1 MGTLISALG
10 HPAEPPLSIAQALVR
25 HPQLRRGGTSGLR
38 KGALSARQMLRGPR
52 ANRQALRNLQQCQG
66 KNRSDVQSGASGCE
80 TGLVKC
86 VFFLKV
92 PLACL
97 GSTATAVQ
105 PISLWNSQEH
115 FTKPF
120 AQPDAPDC
128 IKCSIY
134 LGFTSLILSSLGRTC
149 VLSPDRQ

>member
-25 HPQLRRGGTSGLR
+25 HPQLRRGGASGLR

-105 PISLWNSQEH
+105 PISQWNSQEH

-120 AQPDAPDC
+120 AQPDAQDC